1 MIRLNR
7 LLQVMLPAMLLALL
21 AGLAPPG
28 LAQSSRGQISGSTVD
43 AAGAVVPHTKVTARE
58 VATGVTAETQSTGEG
73 NYRFAELPAGTY
85 TLTATAPNFKTAE
98 RTGVR
103 VEVNTTTSLDIVL
116 QPGQVNETVSVVAD
130 APTVQAETSEVG
142 TVVRPRQVLELPL
155 IVNGVGGL
163 RSPEAFTFL
172 VPGVV
177 GPGTATDTGVRND
190 GAGENGGAFQSK
202 FTGSQNFSNEV
213 LVDGASMFRSENG
226 SSFDETAM
234 SVETVQ
240 EFKVQT
246 STIPAE
252 FGRTGGGITS
262 FAIKSGTN
270 DYHGD
275 VYDFFRNRVLN
286 ANRFFNNARHL
297 ERPLD
302 NFHNYGATIGGPAY
316 FPRFGE
322 GGSPVYSGKNK
333 TFFFGSYEGFR
344 RSAAGAQ
351 TNTLPTAAFRNGDFS
366 SLLTGNQI
374 GTDALGRPIFEGA
387 IYDPATTRTVNGQLV
402 RDPFPGN
409 RIPIA
414 RFSQVASNVLALIP
428 LPTSSDRFNNFNF
441 NGTNSVRTYTY
452 TVKLDH
458 ALTAKQRLAGSY
470 SRRLNRDGKCVTSL
484 PEPLETCAWDQNFGT
499 HYIRLA
505 HDYAISPT
513 VLNHLNIGV
522 NRTVSSNLSFAAN
535 QNWANRIGLVGA
547 GGDLFPHFDL
557 GEGIVGIGSTQNA
570 LNIDNGYR
578 FNDNVN
584 WIHGQHSFKFGV
596 DYRDQRYTPT
606 NQGGNSGSFQFGRG
620 QTAVSPTFSDR
631 TGFAFASFLLGAVGG
646 GSDKQ
651 STNLVQWRSKYYALF
666 AQDDWKMTKNFVLNL
681 GLRWDVEVPRKELH
695 NRFSSFDPTLP
706 NPGAGNRPGA
716 LAFASE
722 SNERF
727 ANTWYKD
734 FGPRIG
740 FAWSP
745 DRTEGFLGKL
755 AGGAGKTVIRGG
767 YGIYYQALIYADF
780 GERLVAGYAGGVN
793 FPSPNGYNPA
803 FFLDQGVPQ
812 QPLAISPTILN
823 GNDIEYVAKDH
834 GRPPMIQNW
843 SLEVQRELTRDLIL
857 SVGYVGQNAHHL
869 RSQLQNT
876 NAMPTQYLNLG
887 NLLFADI
894 NSPEARAA
902 NIPIPYAGFTGSVFQ
917 ALRPFP
923 QYNFINTD
931 CCLENLGN
939 SNYNSLQVKLERRFS
954 QGLNLLLAYTF
965 SKTITDSDSALPVFA
980 TFSGGGGPQNPYDR
994 RSEKSISNQDIPH
1007 ALVVSYIY
1015 ELPIGEGKKLA
1026 PSNKVVSKV
1035 VSGWQVG
1042 AVHRYQSG
1050 QPFSF
1055 CCAAGIPTEGAIRF
1069 NRAPGVDILS
1079 AAARSD
1085 DFDVING
1092 SYFNR
1097 AAFIDPNAN
1106 RAPGAPFRFG
1116 TMSRT
1121 TAEVRSKP
1129 FFNEDVSIIKNT
1141 AIYENVRLQFRA
1153 EMFNVFNRVVLRRPV
1168 TDVNAGDFGRI
1179 YGTANN
1185 PRIIQFAL
1193 KLIF

>member
-1 MIRLNR
+1 MSRWQTC
-7 LLQVMLPAMLLALL
+7 LLLGFFLL
-21 AGLAPPG
+21 GFAPPTYG
-28 LAQSSRGQISGSTVD
+28 QSSRGAISGLTVD
-43 AAGAVVPHTKVTARE
+43 PTGAVVPQVKIVARN
-58 VATGVTAETQSTGEG
+58 VATGVTAEAQSTNDG
-73 NYRFAELPAGTY
+73 NYRLPELPSGIY
-85 TLTATAPNFKTAE
+85 TLTATANGFKTAE
-98 RTGVR
+98 RTDVK
-103 VEVNTTTSLDIVL
+103 VEVNTTLALDITL
-116 QPGQVNETVSVVAD
+116 EPGAVTDTVSVVAD

-177 GPGTATDTGVRND
+177 GPGTATDAGVRND

-234 SVETVQ
+234 SVEAVQ

-262 FAIKSGTN
+262 FAIRTGSN
-270 DYHGD
+270 DWHGN

-286 ANRFFNNARHL
+286 ANRFFNNARRL
-297 ERPLD
+297 PRPLD
-302 NFHNYGATIGGPAY
+302 NFHNYGATIGGPVY
-316 FPRFGE
+316 LPRFGE
-322 GGSPVYSGKNK
+322 GGSPVISGKNR
-333 TFFFGSYEGFR
+333 TFFFFAYEGFR
-344 RSAAGAQ
+344 RNAAGAQ

-366 SLLTGNQI
+366 SLLTTTQI
-374 GTDALGRPIFEGA
+374 GTDALGRPIFQGA

-409 RIPIA
+409 RIPTT
-414 RFSQVASNVLALIP
+414 RFSQVARNVLAL
-428 LPTSSDRFNNFNF
+428 LPQPTRPDRFNNFDF

-458 ALTAKQRLAGSY
+458 TLTNSQRLGGSY
-470 SRRLNRDGKCVTSL
+470 SRRLNRDGKCIRSL
-484 PEPLETCAWDQNFGT
+484 PEPLENCAWDQRFGT
-499 HYIRLA
+499 HYVRIA
-505 HDYAISPT
+505 HDYTIT
-513 VLNHLNIGV
+513 TNVLNHINFGV
-522 NRTVSSNLSFAAN
+522 NRTVSSNLSFSAGEG
-535 QNWANRIGLVGA
+535 WAQRIGLAGA
-547 GGDLFPHFDL
+547 GGDLFPRFNL
-557 GEGIVGIGSTQNA
+557 GEGIVALGSTQNA

-578 FNDNVN
+578 FSDTLS
-584 WIHGQHSFKFGV
+584 WIKGAHSWKFGV
-596 DYRDQRYTPT
+596 DYREQRYTPT
-606 NQGGNSGSFQFGRG
+606 NQGANSGEFGFGRG

-631 TGFAFASFLLGAVGG
+631 TGFGFASFLLGAVGG

-651 STNLVQWRSKYYALF
+651 STNLLQWRSKYYALF
-666 AQDDWKMTKNFVLNL
+666 AQDDWKARKNLVLNL
-681 GLRWDVEVPRKELH
+681 GLRWDVDVPRRELH

-706 NPGAGNRPGA
+706 NPAAGNRPGA
-716 LAFASE
+716 LAFAND

-727 ANTWYKD
+727 ADTWYKD

-745 DRTEGFLGKL
+745 DRSEGFLGRL

-780 GERLVAGYAGGVN
+780 GERLVAGFAGGVN
-793 FPSPNGYNPA
+793 FPSPNGYDPS

-812 QPLAISPTILN
+812 RNLPIGPTILN
-823 GNDIEYVAKDH
+823 GSDIEYVAKDH

-843 SLEVQRELTRDLIL
+843 SLEVQRELAKDLIL
-857 SVGYVGQNAHHL
+857 SVAYVGSNGHHL
-869 RSQLQNT
+869 RSRLQNV
-876 NAMPTQYLNLG
+876 NALPTQHLSLG
-887 NLLFADI
+887 NLLFANI

-902 NIPIPYAGFTGSVFQ
+902 NIPIPYAGFNGSVFQ

-939 SNYNSLQVKLERRFS
+939 MNYNSLQAKLERRFS
-954 QGLNLLLAYTF
+954 QGLNLLASYTF
-965 SKTITDSDSALPVFA
+965 SKTITDSDSALPIFA

-994 RSEKSISNQDIPH
+994 RNEKAISNQDIPH

-1015 ELPIGEGKKLA
+1015 ELPIGEGKALA
-1026 PSNKVVSKV
+1026 PSNKVVSKI

-1055 CCAAGIPTEGAIRF
+1055 CCAAGIPGQGDIRF
-1069 NRAPGVDILS
+1069 NRVTGVDILTPQ
-1079 AAARSD
+1079 ARSGN
-1085 DFDVING
+1085 FDVING
-1092 SYFNR
+1092 TYFNR
-1097 AAFIDPNAN
+1097 AAFANPNAN
-1106 RAPGAPFRFG
+1106 RQPNQPFRFG

-1121 TAEVRSKP
+1121 TAEVRSQP
-1129 FFNEDVSIIKNT
+1129 FFNEDFSIIKNT
-1141 AIYENVRLQFRA
+1141 TICESVRLQFRT
-1153 EMFNVFNRVVLRRPV
+1153 EMFNVLNRVVLRRPV

-1179 YGTANN
+1179 YGTGNN
-1185 PRIIQFAL
+1185 PRTIQFAL